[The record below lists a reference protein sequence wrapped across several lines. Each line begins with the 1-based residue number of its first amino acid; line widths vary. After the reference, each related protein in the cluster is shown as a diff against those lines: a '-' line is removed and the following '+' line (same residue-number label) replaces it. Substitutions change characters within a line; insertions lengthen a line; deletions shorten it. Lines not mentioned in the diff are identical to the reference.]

1 MAKRLSGKEVTAA
14 LNARIR
20 ANVETCRAHGVEPT
34 LCMVRVG
41 DNPSDMSYERGAS
54 KRCETLG
61 VACKQIHL
69 SEDVSQEELLSVIE
83 DVNQDPAIHGLLLF
97 RPLPKH
103 LDQALIENALDPA
116 KDVDCMTDLSMSGVF
131 TGKQIGFPPCTPQA
145 CMEILDHYGYDCTG
159 KKAVVIGR
167 SLVVGKPAAMMLIK
181 KNATVTICHTRTKD
195 MPAVTR
201 DADLIIVA
209 AGRAGVIG
217 ADYVREGQTI
227 IDVGINVNAEG
238 KLCGDVDF
246 AAVEPVVDA
255 ITPVPGGVG
264 TVTTSVLVGHV
275 ADAALK
281 TLGA

>member
-14 LNARIR
+14 INARIR

-41 DNPSDMSYERGAS
+41 DDPSDMSYERGAS

-69 SEDVSQEELLSVIE
+69 PEDVSQEELLSVIE

>member
-41 DNPSDMSYERGAS
+41 DNPSDMSYERGAA

-61 VACKQIHL
+61 VACKQVHL
-69 SEDVSQEELLSVIE
+69 PEDVSQDELLSVIE

-131 TGKQIGFPPCTPQA
+131 TGKQI
-145 CMEILDHYGYDCTG
+145 
-159 KKAVVIGR
+159 
-167 SLVVGKPAAMMLIK
+167 GKPAAMMLIK

-281 TLGA
+281 TLDA

>member
-14 LNARIR
+14 INARIR

-41 DNPSDMSYERGAS
+41 DDPSDMSYERGAS

-69 SEDVSQEELLSVIE
+69 PEDVSQEELLSVIE

-103 LDQALIENALDPA
+103 LDQALIENALNPA

>member
-20 ANVETCRAHGVEPT
+20 ANVETSRAHGVEPT

-69 SEDVSQEELLSVIE
+69 PEDVSQEELLSVIE

>member
-41 DNPSDMSYERGAS
+41 DDPSDMSYERGAS

-69 SEDVSQEELLSVIE
+69 PEDVSQEELLSVIE

-281 TLGA
+281 TLDT

>member
-41 DNPSDMSYERGAS
+41 DNPSDMSYERGAA

-61 VACKQIHL
+61 VACKQVHL
-69 SEDVSQEELLSVIE
+69 PEDVSQDKLLSVIE

>member
-14 LNARIR
+14 INARIR

-41 DNPSDMSYERGAS
+41 DNPSDMSYERGAA

-61 VACKQIHL
+61 VACKQVHL
-69 SEDVSQEELLSVIE
+69 PEDVSQDELLSVIE

-246 AAVEPVVDA
+246 ASVEPVVDA

-275 ADAALK
+275 VDAAMK
-281 TLGA
+281 TLDT

>member
-41 DNPSDMSYERGAS
+41 DNPSDMSYERGAA

-69 SEDVSQEELLSVIE
+69 PEDVSQEELLSVIE

-145 CMEILDHYGYDCTG
+145 CMEILDHYGYDCTS

-181 KNATVTICHTRTKD
+181 KNATLTICHTRTKD

>member
-20 ANVETCRAHGVEPT
+20 ANVETCRARGVEPT

-41 DNPSDMSYERGAS
+41 DNPSDMSYERGAA

-61 VACKQIHL
+61 VACKQVHL
-69 SEDVSQEELLSVIE
+69 PEDVSQDELLSVIE

>member
-14 LNARIR
+14 INARIR

-41 DNPSDMSYERGAS
+41 DNPSDMSYERGAA

-61 VACKQIHL
+61 VACKQVHL
-69 SEDVSQEELLSVIE
+69 PEDVSQDELLSVIE

-275 ADAALK
+275 VDAALK

>member
-14 LNARIR
+14 INARIR

-41 DNPSDMSYERGAS
+41 DDPSDMSYERGAS

-69 SEDVSQEELLSVIE
+69 PEDVSQDELLSVIE

>member
-14 LNARIR
+14 INARIR

-41 DNPSDMSYERGAS
+41 DNPSDMSYERGAA

-61 VACKQIHL
+61 VACKQVHL
-69 SEDVSQEELLSVIE
+69 PEDVSQDELLSVIE

-131 TGKQIGFPPCTPQA
+131 TGKEIGFPPCTPQA

>member
-14 LNARIR
+14 INARIR

-41 DNPSDMSYERGAS
+41 DNPSDMSYERGAA

-69 SEDVSQEELLSVIE
+69 PEDVSQEELLSVIE

>member
-69 SEDVSQEELLSVIE
+69 PEDVSQEELLSVIE

-103 LDQALIENALDPA
+103 LNQALIENALDPA

-159 KKAVVIGR
+159 KTAVVIGR

>member
-20 ANVETCRAHGVEPT
+20 ANVETCRAHSVEPT

-41 DNPSDMSYERGAS
+41 DNPSDMSYERGAA

-61 VACKQIHL
+61 VACKQVHL
-69 SEDVSQEELLSVIE
+69 PEDVSQDELLSVIE
-83 DVNQDPAIHGLLLF
+83 DVNQDSAIHGLLLF

>member
-20 ANVETCRAHGVEPT
+20 ANVETCRVHGVEPT

-41 DNPSDMSYERGAS
+41 DNPSDMSYERGAA

-61 VACKQIHL
+61 VACKQVHL
-69 SEDVSQEELLSVIE
+69 PEDVSQDELLSVIE

>member
-1 MAKRLSGKEVTAA
+1 MTAA

-41 DNPSDMSYERGAS
+41 DDPSDMSYERGAS

-69 SEDVSQEELLSVIE
+69 PEDVSQEELLSVIE

-275 ADAALK
+275 VDAAMK
-281 TLGA
+281 TLDT